1 LIKWLFLFVGAG
13 LFYLWLKSKK
23 QAKLNSKEAA
33 QSKSQRKTRVSMP
46 EVMVQCQQCQVH
58 LPKSDAIAFE
68 DRFYC
73 SQAHLNAL
81 DSDGWFGYAAWRTSP
96 NHDARPESCIP
107 DLAVIHHISLPPGEF
122 KNRSS
127 TQFIVDFF
135 QNRLNS
141 SLHPYFAEIANQK
154 VSSHFLIS
162 RTGEVF
168 QFVST
173 KNKAWHAGVSSFL
186 GRDRCN
192 DFSLGIELEGDGE
205 SAFEETQ
212 YSALSRLVADLQ
224 LTFPNLQFAGHSDIA
239 PDRKTDPGAQF
250 DWKKLQL
257 EAGISD
263 EKFPYGLHSR

>member
-1 LIKWLFLFVGAG
+1 MIKWLLLFVGAS
-13 LFYLWLKSKK
+13 LFYLWLKRKK
-23 QAKLNSKEAA
+23 QAELSAKEDM
-33 QSKSQRKTRVSMP
+33 QSKSQRKTRISTP

-58 LPKSDAIAFE
+58 LPQSDAIAFE

-73 SQAHLNAL
+73 SQAHVNQL
-81 DSDGWFGYAAWRTSP
+81 DSEGWLGYAAWRASP
-96 NHDARPESCIP
+96 NHDARPEACAP

-135 QNRLNS
+135 QNRLNA

-162 RTGEVF
+162 RAGEVF

-186 GRDRCN
+186 GRERCN

-205 SAFEETQ
+205 SAFEEAQ

-239 PDRKTDPGAQF
+239 PERKTDPGAQF
-250 DWKKLQL
+250 DWKKFQFK
-257 EAGISD
+257 AGIPE